1 MSFYTREKS
10 TIFTVKAQ
18 SHFFEINL
26 TNFISTISDI
36 QSSESM
42 RTKSGIQNRVEDSNR
57 RVTRSVVKVKVKPY
71 VNSTNGYQ
79 AKNIRVIQ
87 DETGIYLTF
96 SVSEWMNTKYYDIF
110 LMKKIGYTSEREFL
124 LLKSY
129 SIAVDDMA
137 LTYENLRQTLSNG
150 VQRYKTKS
158 KFGMLMK
165 MIGKITLIVWLS
177 VFGVSQAI
185 AYFF

>member
-96 SVSEWMNTKYYDIF
+96 SVSE
-110 LMKKIGYTSEREFL
+110 
-124 LLKSY
+124 
-129 SIAVDDMA
+129 
-137 LTYENLRQTLSNG
+137 
-150 VQRYKTKS
+150 
-158 KFGMLMK
+158 
-165 MIGKITLIVWLS
+165 
-177 VFGVSQAI
+177 
-185 AYFF
+185 